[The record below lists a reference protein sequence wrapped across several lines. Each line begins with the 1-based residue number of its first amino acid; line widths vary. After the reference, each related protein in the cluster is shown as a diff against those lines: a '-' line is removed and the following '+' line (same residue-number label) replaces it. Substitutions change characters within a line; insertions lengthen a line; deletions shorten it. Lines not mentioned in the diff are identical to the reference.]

1 VGQQSTKYRFVFFV
15 LVLLSTTIVP
25 SLSAADEATLSI
37 QMLQGEQQSH
47 FNKPVLVAGVWHYI
61 NITVDQ
67 IINELS
73 VRFYKGIALSP
84 GNKTKQII
92 MNGNMTQIVQ
102 RSGRTSVDMELNI
115 FNRIYVK
122 IRTRCIVF
130 ASA

>member
-1 VGQQSTKYRFVFFV
+1 MGQQSTKYRFVFFV